1 MSSYV
6 YATDQ
11 ELPTFRAQW
20 NDSAG
25 TGIDLSSAT
34 FTVKLVNS
42 SGTTV
47 VTKTSG
53 IVGTAGGLV
62 TVTWAVAELN
72 IAAGTYRLWL
82 YARTGT
88 SDRVFSPDN
97 LPIIGIVTA
106 PT

>member
-6 YATDQ
+6 YATDA
-11 ELPTFRAQW
+11 ELPTWRGQW
-20 NDSAG
+20 SDDAG
-25 TGIDLSSAT
+25 TGIDLSGAT

-42 SGTTV
+42 SGTTAL
-47 VTKTSG
+47 TKTSG
-53 IVGTAGGLV
+53 ITGTVGGLV
-62 TVTWAVAELN
+62 TITWSVGELN
-72 IAAGTYRLWL
+72 ISPGTYALWL

-97 LPIIGIVTA
+97 LPTIQIVTA

>member
-1 MSSYV
+1 MSRYV

-20 NDSAG
+20 NASDG
-25 TGIDLSSAT
+25 TGIDLSAAT
-34 FTVKLVNS
+34 FTLKLVNS
-42 SGTTV
+42 SGATAL
-47 VTKTSG
+47 TKTSG
-53 IVGTAGGLV
+53 ITSTSGGLV
-62 TVTWAVAELN
+62 TVTWATGELN
-72 IAAGTYRLWL
+72 IAVGSYLLWL

-97 LPIIGIVTA
+97 LPTIQIVTA